1 MKKFSIP
8 SKFSLSDDFT
18 LNNPDFHLVKLRIM
32 SSGENYN
39 GSSFT
44 IDSLN
49 KAKDSVAYTPILAN
63 IVEREDGELD
73 ANGHDVDFEMK
84 ADYKGNVSFKETY
97 IERPVGVF
105 LNNSTEIKYDEENDV
120 NYIQAYGIIWK
131 TYSSMYDILKR
142 DEVKDVSVEIEV
154 INGQFR
160 DDGYYEIQE
169 YNILATTILGN
180 GNLPAIENS
189 RIEFNFSQDNDY
201 RSKLEQVDILLQN
214 FNKKGG
220 GKGMDE
226 NKELEQEFAEE
237 EAVEIPVIVDEPQQE
252 FAEEDEVEE
261 DMACGNK
268 KKKKCSA
275 EDEEEVEEDMACGN
289 KKKKRCAEDE
299 EDVCPNCGKPMS
311 ECECDNE
318 EDMACGNKKKKKCSE
333 DEEEEMACNPKKKK
347 KCSCEE
353 EKLYSQAELDEAI
366 ANTKAE
372 FSDALVEL
380 AELREFKAEYD
391 RQVKIQQLN
400 SEMDEIV
407 ANFNVNEDKVKEL
420 REKVLEGQYS
430 MEKFEL
436 ELYRN
441 NQPIKNNFSKDD
453 KKSTSLPIV
462 DTEEKMSEVDLLF
475 AKYGIPKNN
484 K

>member
-8 SKFSLSDDFT
+8 SKFSLSNDFS

-97 IERPVGVF
+97 VERPVGVF

-142 DEVKDVSVEIEV
+142 DEVKDVSVEVEV

-226 NKELEQEFAEE
+226 NKELEQEEFAEE
-237 EAVEIPVIVDEPQQE
+237 EAVEIPVIDEPQQEE
-252 FAEEDEVEE
+252 FAEEDEI
-261 DMACGNK
+261 
-268 KKKKCSA
+268 
-275 EDEEEVEEDMACGN
+275 EEDMACGN

-299 EDVCPNCGKPMS
+299 EEVCPECGKPMS
-311 ECECDNE
+311 ECECDKE
-318 EDMACGNKKKKKCSE
+318 EDMACGN
-333 DEEEEMACNPKKKK
+333 KKKK

-391 RQVKIQQLN
+391 KQVKIQQLN

>member
-8 SKFSLSDDFT
+8 SKFSLSNDFS

-63 IVEREDGELD
+63 IVQREDGELD
-73 ANGHDVDFEMK
+73 ANGHDIDFEMK
-84 ADYKGNVSFKETY
+84 ADYKGNISFKETY
-97 IERPVGVF
+97 VERPVGVF

-142 DEVKDVSVEIEV
+142 DEVKDVSVEVEV

-226 NKELEQEFAEE
+226 NKELEQEEFAEE
-237 EAVEIPVIVDEPQQE
+237 EAVEIPVIDEPQQEE
-252 FAEEDEVEE
+252 FAEEDEI
-261 DMACGNK
+261 
-268 KKKKCSA
+268 
-275 EDEEEVEEDMACGN
+275 EEDMACGN

-299 EDVCPNCGKPMS
+299 EEVCPECGKPMS
-311 ECECDNE
+311 ECECDKE
-318 EDMACGNKKKKKCSE
+318 EDMACGN
-333 DEEEEMACNPKKKK
+333 KKKK

-391 RQVKIQQLN
+391 KQVKIQQLN

>member
-8 SKFSLSDDFT
+8 SKFSLSNDFS

-73 ANGHDVDFEMK
+73 ANGHDIDFEMK

-97 IERPVGVF
+97 VERPVGVF

-226 NKELEQEFAEE
+226 NKELEQEKFAEE
-237 EAVEIPVIVDEPQQE
+237 NAVEIPVIVDEPQQE
-252 FAEEDEVEE
+252 EFAEEDKVEE
-261 DMACGNK
+261 
-268 KKKKCSA
+268 
-275 EDEEEVEEDMACGN
+275 EEI
-289 KKKKRCAEDE
+289 
-299 EDVCPNCGKPMS
+299 CPECGKPMD
-311 ECECDNE
+311 ECECD
-318 EDMACGNKKKKKCSE
+318 K
-333 DEEEEMACNPKKKK
+333 EEEMAKKKK

-353 EKLYSQAELDEAI
+353 EEEEKLYSQSELDEAI

-391 RQVKIQQLN
+391 KQVKIQQLN

>member
-8 SKFSLSDDFT
+8 SKFSLSNDFS

-97 IERPVGVF
+97 VERPVGVF

-226 NKELEQEFAEE
+226 NKELEQEFSEE

-299 EDVCPNCGKPMS
+299 EEVCPECGKPMS
-311 ECECDNE
+311 ECECDKE
-318 EDMACGNKKKKKCSE
+318 EDMACGNKKKKKCS
-333 DEEEEMACNPKKKK
+333 EEEEMACNPKKKK

-353 EKLYSQAELDEAI
+353 EKLYSQSELDEAI

>member
-8 SKFSLSDDFT
+8 SKFSLSNDFS

-73 ANGHDVDFEMK
+73 ANGHDIDFEMK
-84 ADYKGNVSFKETY
+84 ADYKGNISFKETY
-97 IERPVGVF
+97 VERPVGVF

-142 DEVKDVSVEIEV
+142 DEVKDVSVEVEV

-226 NKELEQEFAEE
+226 NKELEQEFSEE

-252 FAEEDEVEE
+252 EFAEEDEI
-261 DMACGNK
+261 
-268 KKKKCSA
+268 
-275 EDEEEVEEDMACGN
+275 EEDMACGN

-299 EDVCPNCGKPMS
+299 EEVCPECGKPMS
-311 ECECDNE
+311 ECECDKE
-318 EDMACGNKKKKKCSE
+318 EDMACGN
-333 DEEEEMACNPKKKK
+333 KKKK

-391 RQVKIQQLN
+391 KQVKIQQLN

>member
-8 SKFSLSDDFT
+8 SKFSLSNDFS

-49 KAKDSVAYTPILAN
+49 KAKDSVSYTPILAN

-73 ANGHDVDFEMK
+73 ANGHDIDFEMK
-84 ADYKGNVSFKETY
+84 ADYKGNISFKETY
-97 IERPVGVF
+97 VERPVGVF

-142 DEVKDVSVEIEV
+142 DEVKDVSVEVEV

-226 NKELEQEFAEE
+226 NKELEQEEFAEE
-237 EAVEIPVIVDEPQQE
+237 EAVEIPVIDEPQQEE
-252 FAEEDEVEE
+252 FAEEDEIEE

-268 KKKKCSA
+268 KKKRCSEE

-299 EDVCPNCGKPMS
+299 EEVCPECGKPMS
-311 ECECDNE
+311 ECECDKE
-318 EDMACGNKKKKKCSE
+318 EDMACGN
-333 DEEEEMACNPKKKK
+333 KKKK

-391 RQVKIQQLN
+391 KQVKIQQLN

>member
-8 SKFSLSDDFT
+8 SKFSLSNDFS

-73 ANGHDVDFEMK
+73 ANGHDIDFEMK

-97 IERPVGVF
+97 VERPVGVF

-226 NKELEQEFAEE
+226 NKELEQEEFSEE
-237 EAVEIPVIVDEPQQE
+237 DAIEIPVIVDEPQQE
-252 FAEEDEVEE
+252 EFAEEDEIEE
-261 DMACGNK
+261 DMA
-268 KKKKCSA
+268 
-275 EDEEEVEEDMACGN
+275 

-299 EDVCPNCGKPMS
+299 EEVCPECGKPMS
-311 ECECDNE
+311 ECECD
-318 EDMACGNKKKKKCSE
+318 K
-333 DEEEEMACNPKKKK
+333 EEEMAKKKK

-353 EKLYSQAELDEAI
+353 EKLYSQSELDEAI
-366 ANTKAE
+366 ANAKAE

-420 REKVLEGQYS
+420 REKVLEGQFS

>member
-8 SKFSLSDDFT
+8 SKFSLSNDFS

-97 IERPVGVF
+97 VERPVGVF

-268 KKKKCSA
+268 KKKKCS
-275 EDEEEVEEDMACGN
+275 
-289 KKKKRCAEDE
+289 EDE
-299 EDVCPNCGKPMS
+299 EDVCPECGKPMS
-311 ECECDNE
+311 ECECD
-318 EDMACGNKKKKKCSE
+318 K
-333 DEEEEMACNPKKKK
+333 EEEMACGTKKKK

-353 EKLYSQAELDEAI
+353 EKLYSQSELDEAI

>member
-8 SKFSLSDDFT
+8 SKFSLSNDFS

-73 ANGHDVDFEMK
+73 ANGHDIDFEMK
-84 ADYKGNVSFKETY
+84 ADYKGNISFKETY
-97 IERPVGVF
+97 VERPVGVF

-142 DEVKDVSVEIEV
+142 DEVKDVSVEVEV

-226 NKELEQEFAEE
+226 NKELEQEFSEE
-237 EAVEIPVIVDEPQQE
+237 EAVEIPVIDEPQQEE
-252 FAEEDEVEE
+252 FAEEDEIEE

-275 EDEEEVEEDMACGN
+275 EDEEDIEEDMACGN

-311 ECECDNE
+311 ECECDKE
-318 EDMACGNKKKKKCSE
+318 EDMACGN
-333 DEEEEMACNPKKKK
+333 KKKK

>member
-8 SKFSLSDDFT
+8 SKFSLSNDFS

-97 IERPVGVF
+97 VERPVGVF

-142 DEVKDVSVEIEV
+142 DEVKDVSVEVEV

-226 NKELEQEFAEE
+226 NKELEQEEFAEE
-237 EAVEIPVIVDEPQQE
+237 ETVEIPVIDEPQQEE
-252 FAEEDEVEE
+252 FAEEDEI
-261 DMACGNK
+261 
-268 KKKKCSA
+268 
-275 EDEEEVEEDMACGN
+275 EEDMACGN

-299 EDVCPNCGKPMS
+299 EEVCPECGKPMS
-311 ECECDNE
+311 ECECDKE
-318 EDMACGNKKKKKCSE
+318 EDMACGN
-333 DEEEEMACNPKKKK
+333 KKKK

-391 RQVKIQQLN
+391 KQVKIQQLN

>member
-8 SKFSLSDDFT
+8 SKFSLSNDFS

-73 ANGHDVDFEMK
+73 ANGHDIDFEMK
-84 ADYKGNVSFKETY
+84 ADYKGNISFKETY
-97 IERPVGVF
+97 VERPVGVF

-142 DEVKDVSVEIEV
+142 DEVKDVSVEVEV

-226 NKELEQEFAEE
+226 NKELEQEFSEE
-237 EAVEIPVIVDEPQQE
+237 EAVEIPVIDEPQQEE
-252 FAEEDEVEE
+252 FAEEDEIEE

-268 KKKKCSA
+268 KKKRCSEE

-299 EDVCPNCGKPMS
+299 EEVCPECGKPMS
-311 ECECDNE
+311 ECECDKE
-318 EDMACGNKKKKKCSE
+318 EDMACGN
-333 DEEEEMACNPKKKK
+333 KKKK

-353 EKLYSQAELDEAI
+353 EKLYSQSELDEAI

-391 RQVKIQQLN
+391 KQVKIQQLN

>member
-8 SKFSLSDDFT
+8 SKFSLSNDFS

-97 IERPVGVF
+97 VERPVGVF

-226 NKELEQEFAEE
+226 NKELEQEFSEE

-252 FAEEDEVEE
+252 EFAEEDE
-261 DMACGNK
+261 
-268 KKKKCSA
+268 
-275 EDEEEVEEDMACGN
+275 EEV
-289 KKKKRCAEDE
+289 
-299 EDVCPNCGKPMS
+299 CPECGKPMS
-311 ECECDNE
+311 ECVCDE
-318 EDMACGNKKKKKCSE
+318 EEMACGNKKKKKCSE
-333 DEEEEMACNPKKKK
+333 DEKEEEEMACNPKKKK

-353 EKLYSQAELDEAI
+353 EKLYSQSELDEAI

-420 REKVLEGQYS
+420 REKVLEGQFS

>member
-8 SKFSLSDDFT
+8 SKFSLSNDFS

-73 ANGHDVDFEMK
+73 ANGHDIDFEMK

-97 IERPVGVF
+97 VERPVGVF

-142 DEVKDVSVEIEV
+142 DEVKDVSVEVEV
-154 INGQFR
+154 VNGQFR

-268 KKKKCSA
+268 KKK
-275 EDEEEVEEDMACGN
+275 
-289 KKKKRCAEDE
+289 RCAEDE
-299 EDVCPNCGKPMS
+299 EDVCPECGKPMS
-311 ECECDNE
+311 ECECDKE
-318 EDMACGNKKKKKCSE
+318 EDMACGT
-333 DEEEEMACNPKKKK
+333 KKKK

-353 EKLYSQAELDEAI
+353 EKLYSQSELDKAI

-475 AKYGIPKNN
+475 AKYGIPK
-484 K
+484 KQ

>member
-8 SKFSLSDDFT
+8 SKFSLSNDFS

-73 ANGHDVDFEMK
+73 ANGHDIDFEMK

-97 IERPVGVF
+97 VERPVGVF

-226 NKELEQEFAEE
+226 NKELEQE
-237 EAVEIPVIVDEPQQE
+237 E
-252 FAEEDEVEE
+252 FSEEDEIEE

-268 KKKKCSA
+268 KKKKCA
-275 EDEEEVEEDMACGN
+275 EDEEEV
-289 KKKKRCAEDE
+289 
-299 EDVCPNCGKPMS
+299 CPECGKPMS
-311 ECECDNE
+311 ECECD
-318 EDMACGNKKKKKCSE
+318 K
-333 DEEEEMACNPKKKK
+333 EEEMAKKKK

-353 EKLYSQAELDEAI
+353 EKLYSQSELDEAI
-366 ANTKAE
+366 TNTKAE

-441 NQPIKNNFSKDD
+441 NQTIKNNFSKDD

>member
-8 SKFSLSDDFT
+8 SKFSLSNDFS

-97 IERPVGVF
+97 VERPVGVF

-226 NKELEQEFAEE
+226 NKELEQEEFAEE
-237 EAVEIPVIVDEPQQE
+237 EVVEIPVIDEPQQEE
-252 FAEEDEVEE
+252 FAEEDEI
-261 DMACGNK
+261 
-268 KKKKCSA
+268 
-275 EDEEEVEEDMACGN
+275 EEDMACGN

-299 EDVCPNCGKPMS
+299 EVCPECGKPMS
-311 ECECDNE
+311 ECECDKE
-318 EDMACGNKKKKKCSE
+318 EDMACGN
-333 DEEEEMACNPKKKK
+333 KKKK

-353 EKLYSQAELDEAI
+353 EKLYSQSELDEAI

-391 RQVKIQQLN
+391 KQVKIQQLN

>member
-8 SKFSLSDDFT
+8 SKFSLSNDFS

-97 IERPVGVF
+97 VERPVGVF

-226 NKELEQEFAEE
+226 NKELEQEFSEE

-252 FAEEDEVEE
+252 EFAEED
-261 DMACGNK
+261 
-268 KKKKCSA
+268 
-275 EDEEEVEEDMACGN
+275 EVEEDMACGN

-299 EDVCPNCGKPMS
+299 EDVCPECGKPMS
-311 ECECDNE
+311 ECECD
-318 EDMACGNKKKKKCSE
+318 K
-333 DEEEEMACNPKKKK
+333 EEEMACGTKKKK

-391 RQVKIQQLN
+391 KQVKIQQLN

>member
-8 SKFSLSDDFT
+8 SKFSLSNDFS

-97 IERPVGVF
+97 VERPVGVF

-252 FAEEDEVEE
+252 FTEEDEIEE

-299 EDVCPNCGKPMS
+299 EEEVCPECGKPMS
-311 ECECDNE
+311 ECVCDE
-318 EDMACGNKKKKKCSE
+318 EEMACGNKKKKKCS
-333 DEEEEMACNPKKKK
+333 EEEEMACNPKKKK

-353 EKLYSQAELDEAI
+353 EKLYSQSELDEAI

>member
-8 SKFSLSDDFT
+8 SKFSLSNDFS

-97 IERPVGVF
+97 VERPVGVF

-226 NKELEQEFAEE
+226 NKELEQEFSEE

-252 FAEEDEVEE
+252 EFAEED
-261 DMACGNK
+261 
-268 KKKKCSA
+268 
-275 EDEEEVEEDMACGN
+275 EVEEDMACGN

-299 EDVCPNCGKPMS
+299 EEVCPECGKPMS
-311 ECECDNE
+311 ECECDKE
-318 EDMACGNKKKKKCSE
+318 EDMACGT
-333 DEEEEMACNPKKKK
+333 KKKK

>member
-8 SKFSLSDDFT
+8 SKFSLSNDFS

-97 IERPVGVF
+97 VERPVGVF

-226 NKELEQEFAEE
+226 NKELEQEFSEE
-237 EAVEIPVIVDEPQQE
+237 EVVEIPVIVDEPQQE
-252 FAEEDEVEE
+252 FAEEDEI
-261 DMACGNK
+261 
-268 KKKKCSA
+268 
-275 EDEEEVEEDMACGN
+275 EEDMACGN

-299 EDVCPNCGKPMS
+299 EEVCPNCGKPMS

>member
-8 SKFSLSDDFT
+8 SKFSLSNDFS

-73 ANGHDVDFEMK
+73 ANGHDIDFEMK

-97 IERPVGVF
+97 VERPVGVF

-237 EAVEIPVIVDEPQQE
+237 DAVEIPVIVDEPQQE
-252 FAEEDEVEE
+252 EFAEEDEIEE

-268 KKKKCSA
+268 KKKKCA
-275 EDEEEVEEDMACGN
+275 EDEEEV
-289 KKKKRCAEDE
+289 
-299 EDVCPNCGKPMS
+299 CPECGKPMS
-311 ECECDNE
+311 ECECD
-318 EDMACGNKKKKKCSE
+318 K
-333 DEEEEMACNPKKKK
+333 EEEMAKKKK

-353 EKLYSQAELDEAI
+353 EKLYSQSELDEAI
-366 ANTKAE
+366 ANAKAE

-475 AKYGIPKNN
+475 AKYGIPK
-484 K
+484 KQ

>member
-8 SKFSLSDDFT
+8 SKFSLSNDFS

-73 ANGHDVDFEMK
+73 ANGHDIDFEMK
-84 ADYKGNVSFKETY
+84 ADYKGNISFKETY
-97 IERPVGVF
+97 VERPVGVF

-142 DEVKDVSVEIEV
+142 DEVKDVSVEVEA

-226 NKELEQEFAEE
+226 NKELEQEEFAEE
-237 EAVEIPVIVDEPQQE
+237 EAVEIPVIDEPQQE
-252 FAEEDEVEE
+252 FTEED
-261 DMACGNK
+261 
-268 KKKKCSA
+268 
-275 EDEEEVEEDMACGN
+275 EVEEDMACGN

-299 EDVCPNCGKPMS
+299 EEVCPECGKPMS
-311 ECECDNE
+311 ECECDKE
-318 EDMACGNKKKKKCSE
+318 EDMACGN
-333 DEEEEMACNPKKKK
+333 KKKK

-391 RQVKIQQLN
+391 KQVKIQQLN

>member
-8 SKFSLSDDFT
+8 SKFSLSNDFS

-97 IERPVGVF
+97 VERPVGVF

-226 NKELEQEFAEE
+226 NKELEQEFSEE

-268 KKKKCSA
+268 KKKKC
-275 EDEEEVEEDMACGN
+275 
-289 KKKKRCAEDE
+289 AEDE
-299 EDVCPNCGKPMS
+299 EDVCPECGKPMS
-311 ECECDNE
+311 ECECDKE
-318 EDMACGNKKKKKCSE
+318 EDMACGN
-333 DEEEEMACNPKKKK
+333 KKKK

-353 EKLYSQAELDEAI
+353 EKLYSQSELDEAI

>member
-8 SKFSLSDDFT
+8 SKFSLSNDFS

-97 IERPVGVF
+97 VERPVGVF

-226 NKELEQEFAEE
+226 NKELEQEFSEE

-252 FAEEDEVEE
+252 EFAEKDEV
-261 DMACGNK
+261 
-268 KKKKCSA
+268 
-275 EDEEEVEEDMACGN
+275 
-289 KKKKRCAEDE
+289 
-299 EDVCPNCGKPMS
+299 
-311 ECECDNE
+311 E

-333 DEEEEMACNPKKKK
+333 DEEEDVCPNCGKPMSECECDKEEDMACGTKKKK

-391 RQVKIQQLN
+391 KQVKIQQLN

>member
-8 SKFSLSDDFT
+8 SKFSLSNDFS

-73 ANGHDVDFEMK
+73 ANGHDIDFEMK

-97 IERPVGVF
+97 VERPVGVF

-220 GKGMDE
+220 GKGMDG
-226 NKELEQEFAEE
+226 NKELEQEEFAEE
-237 EAVEIPVIVDEPQQE
+237 EAVEIPVIDEPQQE
-252 FAEEDEVEE
+252 EFTEEDEI
-261 DMACGNK
+261 
-268 KKKKCSA
+268 
-275 EDEEEVEEDMACGN
+275 EEDMACGN

-299 EDVCPNCGKPMS
+299 EEVCPECGKPMS
-311 ECECDNE
+311 ECECDKE
-318 EDMACGNKKKKKCSE
+318 EDMACGN
-333 DEEEEMACNPKKKK
+333 KKKK

-391 RQVKIQQLN
+391 KQVKIQQLN

-420 REKVLEGQYS
+420 REKVLEGQFS

>member
-8 SKFSLSDDFT
+8 SKFSLSNDFS

-73 ANGHDVDFEMK
+73 ANGHDIDFEMK

-97 IERPVGVF
+97 VERPVGVF

-226 NKELEQEFAEE
+226 NKELEQEEFAEE
-237 EAVEIPVIVDEPQQE
+237 DAIEIPVIVDEPQQE
-252 FAEEDEVEE
+252 EFAEEDEIEE

-268 KKKKCSA
+268 KKKKCA
-275 EDEEEVEEDMACGN
+275 EDEEEV
-289 KKKKRCAEDE
+289 
-299 EDVCPNCGKPMS
+299 CPECGKPMS
-311 ECECDNE
+311 ECECD
-318 EDMACGNKKKKKCSE
+318 K
-333 DEEEEMACNPKKKK
+333 EEEMAKKKK

-353 EKLYSQAELDEAI
+353 EKLYSQSELDEAI
-366 ANTKAE
+366 TNTKAE
-372 FSDALVEL
+372 FSDVLVEL

-462 DTEEKMSEVDLLF
+462 DTDEKMSEVDLLF

>member
-1 MKKFSIP
+1 
-8 SKFSLSDDFT
+8 
-18 LNNPDFHLVKLRIM
+18 
-32 SSGENYN
+32 
-39 GSSFT
+39 
-44 IDSLN
+44 
-49 KAKDSVAYTPILAN
+49 
-63 IVEREDGELD
+63 
-73 ANGHDVDFEMK
+73 
-84 ADYKGNVSFKETY
+84 
-97 IERPVGVF
+97 
-105 LNNSTEIKYDEENDV
+105 
-120 NYIQAYGIIWK
+120 
-131 TYSSMYDILKR
+131 
-142 DEVKDVSVEIEV
+142 
-154 INGQFR
+154 
-160 DDGYYEIQE
+160 
-169 YNILATTILGN
+169 
-180 GNLPAIENS
+180 
-189 RIEFNFSQDNDY
+189 
-201 RSKLEQVDILLQN
+201 
-214 FNKKGG
+214 
-220 GKGMDE
+220 MDE
-226 NKELEQEFAEE
+226 NKELEQEFSEE
-237 EAVEIPVIVDEPQQE
+237 ETVEIPVIVDEPQQE
-252 FAEEDEVEE
+252 FAEEDEIEE
-261 DMACGNK
+261 DMAY
-268 KKKKCSA
+268 
-275 EDEEEVEEDMACGN
+275 GN

-299 EDVCPNCGKPMS
+299 EEVCPNCGKPMS

-318 EDMACGNKKKKKCSE
+318 EDMACGNKKKKKYSE

>member
-8 SKFSLSDDFT
+8 SKFSLSNDFS

-97 IERPVGVF
+97 VERPVGVF

-226 NKELEQEFAEE
+226 NKELEQEFSEE

-252 FAEEDEVEE
+252 FAEEDE
-261 DMACGNK
+261 
-268 KKKKCSA
+268 
-275 EDEEEVEEDMACGN
+275 
-289 KKKKRCAEDE
+289 

-311 ECECDNE
+311 ECECDN
-318 EDMACGNKKKKKCSE
+318 
-333 DEEEEMACNPKKKK
+333 EEEMACNPKKKK

>member
-8 SKFSLSDDFT
+8 SKFSLSNDFS

-73 ANGHDVDFEMK
+73 ANGHDIDFIMK
-84 ADYKGNVSFKETY
+84 ADYKGNVSFEETY
-97 IERPVGVF
+97 VERPVGVF

-226 NKELEQEFAEE
+226 NKELVQEEFAEE
-237 EAVEIPVIVDEPQQE
+237 DAVEIPVIVDEPQQE
-252 FAEEDEVEE
+252 EFAEEDKVE
-261 DMACGNK
+261 
-268 KKKKCSA
+268 
-275 EDEEEVEEDMACGN
+275 EEEV
-289 KKKKRCAEDE
+289 
-299 EDVCPNCGKPMS
+299 CPECGKPMD
-311 ECECDNE
+311 ECECD
-318 EDMACGNKKKKKCSE
+318 D
-333 DEEEEMACNPKKKK
+333 EEEMAKKKK
-347 KCSCEE
+347 KCSCEEEQEVE

-391 RQVKIQQLN
+391 KQVKIQQLN

-420 REKVLEGQYS
+420 REKVLEGQFS

>member
-84 ADYKGNVSFKETY
+84 ADYKGNISFKETY

-154 INGQFR
+154 INGQLR

-201 RSKLEQVDILLQN
+201 RSKLEQVNILLQN

-220 GKGMDE
+220 DKGMDE
-226 NKELEQEFAEE
+226 NKELEQEEFAEE

-252 FAEEDEVEE
+252 DFA
-261 DMACGNK
+261 
-268 KKKKCSA
+268 
-275 EDEEEVEEDMACGN
+275 EEEVEEEMVCGN

-299 EDVCPNCGKPMS
+299 EEVCPECEKPMS

-318 EDMACGNKKKKKCSE
+318 EEMACGTNKKKKKCSE
-333 DEEEEMACNPKKKK
+333 DDEEEMACNPKKKK

-366 ANTKAE
+366 ANAKAE
-372 FSDALVEL
+372 FSDALIEL

-391 RQVKIQQLN
+391 KQVKIQQLN

>member
-8 SKFSLSDDFT
+8 SKFSLSNDFS

-97 IERPVGVF
+97 VERPVGVF

-142 DEVKDVSVEIEV
+142 DEVKDVSVEVEV

-226 NKELEQEFAEE
+226 NKELKQEEFAEE
-237 EAVEIPVIVDEPQQE
+237 EVVEIPVIDEPQQEE

-261 DMACGNK
+261 DMA
-268 KKKKCSA
+268 
-275 EDEEEVEEDMACGN
+275 

-299 EDVCPNCGKPMS
+299 EEVCPECGKPMS
-311 ECECDNE
+311 ECECDKE
-318 EDMACGNKKKKKCSE
+318 EDMACGN
-333 DEEEEMACNPKKKK
+333 KKKK

-391 RQVKIQQLN
+391 KQVKIQQLN

>member
-8 SKFSLSDDFT
+8 SKFSLSNDFS

-97 IERPVGVF
+97 VERPVGVF

-226 NKELEQEFAEE
+226 NKELEQEFSEE

-268 KKKKCSA
+268 KKK
-275 EDEEEVEEDMACGN
+275 
-289 KKKKRCAEDE
+289 RCAEDE
-299 EDVCPNCGKPMS
+299 EDVCPECGKPMS
-311 ECECDNE
+311 ECECDKE
-318 EDMACGNKKKKKCSE
+318 EDMACGT
-333 DEEEEMACNPKKKK
+333 KKKK

-353 EKLYSQAELDEAI
+353 EKLYSQSELDEAI

-420 REKVLEGQYS
+420 REKVLEGQFS

>member
-8 SKFSLSDDFT
+8 SKFSLSNDFS

-97 IERPVGVF
+97 VERPVGVF

-131 TYSSMYDILKR
+131 TYSSIYDILKR
-142 DEVKDVSVEIEV
+142 DEVKDVSVEVEV

-226 NKELEQEFAEE
+226 NKELEQEEFAEE

-252 FAEEDEVEE
+252 EFAEEDEI
-261 DMACGNK
+261 
-268 KKKKCSA
+268 
-275 EDEEEVEEDMACGN
+275 EEDMACGN

-299 EDVCPNCGKPMS
+299 EVCPECGKPIS
-311 ECECDNE
+311 ECECDKE
-318 EDMACGNKKKKKCSE
+318 EDMACGN
-333 DEEEEMACNPKKKK
+333 KKKK

-391 RQVKIQQLN
+391 KQVKIQQLN

>member
-8 SKFSLSDDFT
+8 SKFSLSNDFS

-97 IERPVGVF
+97 VERPVGVF

-226 NKELEQEFAEE
+226 NKELEQEEFSEE

-261 DMACGNK
+261 DMSCGNK
-268 KKKKCSA
+268 KKKKCS
-275 EDEEEVEEDMACGN
+275 EDE
-289 KKKKRCAEDE
+289 E

-311 ECECDNE
+311 ECECDKE
-318 EDMACGNKKKKKCSE
+318 EDMACGN
-333 DEEEEMACNPKKKK
+333 KKKK

-420 REKVLEGQYS
+420 REKVLEGQFS

-462 DTEEKMSEVDLLF
+462 DTDEKMSEVDLLF

>member
-8 SKFSLSDDFT
+8 SKFSLSNDFS

-84 ADYKGNVSFKETY
+84 VDYKGNISFKETY
-97 IERPVGVF
+97 VERPVGVF

-142 DEVKDVSVEIEV
+142 DGVKDVSVEIEV

-226 NKELEQEFAEE
+226 NKELEQEFSEE

-252 FAEEDEVEE
+252 FTEEDEIEE

-275 EDEEEVEEDMACGN
+275 EDEEDIEEDMACGN

-366 ANTKAE
+366 SNTKAE

-391 RQVKIQQLN
+391 KQVKIQQLN

>member
-8 SKFSLSDDFT
+8 SKFSLSNDFS

-97 IERPVGVF
+97 VERPVGVF

-226 NKELEQEFAEE
+226 NKELEQEFSEE

-268 KKKKCSA
+268 KKK
-275 EDEEEVEEDMACGN
+275 
-289 KKKKRCAEDE
+289 RCAEDE
-299 EDVCPNCGKPMS
+299 EDVCPECGKPMS
-311 ECECDNE
+311 ECVC
-318 EDMACGNKKKKKCSE
+318 
-333 DEEEEMACNPKKKK
+333 DEEEEMACGNKKKK

-391 RQVKIQQLN
+391 KQIKIQQLN

>member
-8 SKFSLSDDFT
+8 SKFSLSNDFS

-73 ANGHDVDFEMK
+73 ANGHDIDFEMK

-97 IERPVGVF
+97 VERPVGVF

-226 NKELEQEFAEE
+226 NKEFEQEEFSEE
-237 EAVEIPVIVDEPQQE
+237 DAIEIPVIVDEPQQE
-252 FAEEDEVEE
+252 EFAEEDEIEE

-268 KKKKCSA
+268 KKKKCA
-275 EDEEEVEEDMACGN
+275 EDEEEV
-289 KKKKRCAEDE
+289 
-299 EDVCPNCGKPMS
+299 CPECGKPMS
-311 ECECDNE
+311 ECECD
-318 EDMACGNKKKKKCSE
+318 K
-333 DEEEEMACNPKKKK
+333 EEEMAKKKK

-353 EKLYSQAELDEAI
+353 EKLYSQSELDEAI
-366 ANTKAE
+366 ANAKAE

-420 REKVLEGQYS
+420 REKVLEGQFS

-462 DTEEKMSEVDLLF
+462 DTDEKMSEVDLLF

>member
-8 SKFSLSDDFT
+8 SKFSLSNDFS

-97 IERPVGVF
+97 VERPVGVF

-226 NKELEQEFAEE
+226 NKELEQEFSEE
-237 EAVEIPVIVDEPQQE
+237 EAVEIPVIVDEPQQEE

-268 KKKKCSA
+268 KKKKCS
-275 EDEEEVEEDMACGN
+275 EDEKE
-289 KKKKRCAEDE
+289 
-299 EDVCPNCGKPMS
+299 
-311 ECECDNE
+311 
-318 EDMACGNKKKKKCSE
+318 
-333 DEEEEMACNPKKKK
+333 EEEEMACNPKKKK
-347 KCSCEE
+347 KCSCGE
-353 EKLYSQAELDEAI
+353 EKLYSQSELDEAI

-420 REKVLEGQYS
+420 REKVLEGQFS

>member
-8 SKFSLSDDFT
+8 SKFSLSNDFS

-97 IERPVGVF
+97 VERPVGVF

-142 DEVKDVSVEIEV
+142 DEVKDVSVEVEV

-237 EAVEIPVIVDEPQQE
+237 DAVEIPVIVDEPQQE

-268 KKKKCSA
+268 KKKRCS
-275 EDEEEVEEDMACGN
+275 EEDDEE
-289 KKKKRCAEDE
+289 
-299 EDVCPNCGKPMS
+299 VCPECGKPMS
-311 ECECDNE
+311 ECECDKE
-318 EDMACGNKKKKKCSE
+318 EDMACGT
-333 DEEEEMACNPKKKK
+333 KKKK

-353 EKLYSQAELDEAI
+353 EKLYSQSELDEAI

-420 REKVLEGQYS
+420 REKVLEGQFS

>member
-8 SKFSLSDDFT
+8 SKFSLSNDFS

-49 KAKDSVAYTPILAN
+49 KAKDSVSYTPILAN

-73 ANGHDVDFEMK
+73 ANGHDIDFEMK
-84 ADYKGNVSFKETY
+84 ADYKGNISFKETY
-97 IERPVGVF
+97 VERPVGVF

-142 DEVKDVSVEIEV
+142 DEVKDVSVEVEV

-226 NKELEQEFAEE
+226 NKELEQEEFAEE
-237 EAVEIPVIVDEPQQE
+237 EAVEIPVIDEPQQEE
-252 FAEEDEVEE
+252 FAEEDEI
-261 DMACGNK
+261 
-268 KKKKCSA
+268 
-275 EDEEEVEEDMACGN
+275 EEDMACGN

-299 EDVCPNCGKPMS
+299 EEVCPECGKPMS
-311 ECECDNE
+311 ECECDKE
-318 EDMACGNKKKKKCSE
+318 EDMACGN
-333 DEEEEMACNPKKKK
+333 KKKK

-353 EKLYSQAELDEAI
+353 EKLYSQTELDEAI

-391 RQVKIQQLN
+391 KQVKIQQLN

>member
-8 SKFSLSDDFT
+8 SKFSLSNDFS

-97 IERPVGVF
+97 VERPVGVF

-142 DEVKDVSVEIEV
+142 DEVKDVSVEVEV

-226 NKELEQEFAEE
+226 NKELEQEEFAEE
-237 EAVEIPVIVDEPQQE
+237 EAVEIPVIDEPQQE

-275 EDEEEVEEDMACGN
+275 EDEEDIEEDMACGN

-299 EDVCPNCGKPMS
+299 EEVCPECGKPMS
-311 ECECDNE
+311 ECECDKE
-318 EDMACGNKKKKKCSE
+318 EDMACGN
-333 DEEEEMACNPKKKK
+333 KKKK

-391 RQVKIQQLN
+391 KQVKIQQLN